1 MVRKK
6 NYNIE
11 DIKNIIE
18 NNINTQEYIE
28 DKLYNIKEL
37 YNILEYIEQDLLV
50 QEVRKWIEN

>member
-1 MVRKK
+1 MVKKK

>member
-1 MVRKK
+1 MVKKK

-50 QEVRKWIEN
+50 QEVRK

>member
-1 MVRKK
+1 MVKKK

-37 YNILEYIEQDLLV
+37 YNILEHIEQDLLV
-50 QEVRKWIEN
+50 QEE